1 MTFKTYKQ
9 YVLET
14 AHDLCPVRKKSIY
27 TYSYY
32 FDAFLTVLKHV
43 NSWRSLSVTA
53 NFSGKSKYHYTTIRK
68 MFNKWSKLKVFQIAY
83 DKMLI
88 VYKNN
93 LPHSKSIDLFID
105 ACFISNK
112 TGSELVGINPTYY
125 KKNVTKLSIIC
136 DNNKIPLS
144 VTAFKTTTND
154 CKTVNQS
161 VKSLNLNKPI
171 NLIADKG
178 YVTKRSDKLDLLK
191 KYKIKLIV
199 PKKKNQKNIRISKF
213 MRSKLKVRN
222 KVENCIQSIKRFNRI
237 MVRRDRKLCN
247 FLGFV
252 FIGIGLLL
260 DKTNC

>member
-1 MTFKTYKQ
+1 MTLKMYKQ

-14 AHDLCPVRKKSIY
+14 AHDLCQVRKKSIY

-43 NSWRSLSVTA
+43 NSLRSLSVTT

-112 TGSELVGINPTYY
+112 TGS
-125 KKNVTKLSIIC
+125 
-136 DNNKIPLS
+136 
-144 VTAFKTTTND
+144 
-154 CKTVNQS
+154 
-161 VKSLNLNKPI
+161 
-171 NLIADKG
+171 
-178 YVTKRSDKLDLLK
+178 
-191 KYKIKLIV
+191 
-199 PKKKNQKNIRISKF
+199 
-213 MRSKLKVRN
+213 
-222 KVENCIQSIKRFNRI
+222 
-237 MVRRDRKLCN
+237 
-247 FLGFV
+247 
-252 FIGIGLLL
+252 
-260 DKTNC
+260 